1 MPGFVVDG
9 TSGNESFIS
18 KMSEGGA
25 RASLFSA
32 NISLTG
38 LGDASKTGE
47 SVAFDFLCKGI
58 QIPSNTI
65 GITTVNY
72 MGRAVKL
79 PGNRT
84 YEDLST
90 TVINDE
96 GYAFRNQ
103 VESWM
108 SKINSHKG
116 NVRASSHVSKL
127 SGYTTSLALKTY
139 TKGGAQDGSTWIFF
153 NTFPTSL
160 DQIDVNWEPNDAVME
175 YTINWAYDYWIYG
188 SSPGTPETSDDSAS

>member
-9 TSGNESFIS
+9 ENSFIS

-25 RASLFSA
+25 RSSLFSA
-32 NISLTG
+32 GITLTG
-38 LGDASKTGE
+38 LGDTSKTGE
-47 SVAFDFLCKGI
+47 KADFNFICKGI

-84 YEDLST
+84 YEDLTT

-103 VESWM
+103 VENWM
-108 SKINSHKG
+108 SKLNSHAG
-116 NVRASSHVSKL
+116 NVRAATHVAKL
-127 SGYTTSLALKTY
+127 GGYTGTMSLITFTKT
-139 TKGGAQDGSTWIFF
+139 GEVDGNAWNFM
-153 NTFPTSL
+153 NVFPTSL
-160 DQIDVNWEPNDAVME
+160 DQIDVNWDPNDAVME
-175 YTINWAYDYWIYG
+175 YTINWAYDYWT
-188 SSPGTPETSDDSAS
+188 SAPSATPNPHTG

>member
-9 TSGNESFIS
+9 TNSFIS
-18 KMSEGGA
+18 KMSEGGS
-25 RASLFSA
+25 RASLFQA
-32 NISLTG
+32 QIGLTG
-38 LGDASKTGE
+38 LGETSASGDTIPF
-47 SVAFDFLCKGI
+47 SFICKGI

-96 GYAFRNQ
+96 GYNFRNT
-103 VESWM
+103 VENWM
-108 SKINSHKG
+108 SKINSHGG
-116 NVRASSHVSKL
+116 NVRAASHISKL
-127 SGYTTSLALKTY
+127 GGYTTSMFLTTY
-139 TKGGAQDGSTWIFF
+139 TKTGSTDGGWTFSNI
-153 NTFPTSL
+153 FPTSL
-160 DQIDVNWEPNDAVME
+160 DQIDVNWDPNDAVME
-175 YTINWAYDYWIYG
+175 YTINWAYDYW
-188 SSPGTPETSDDSAS
+188 TETDSGDG